1 MCVCV
6 CVCVCVY
13 HVQTGVM
20 DSDDEDSV
28 YVESSYCYEDL
39 TFLEACLEADLDAIQ
54 AIVEENPTEEE
65 INERDR
71 SGRVSRPQL
80 STGGLV
86 QRSSSEV

>member
-1 MCVCV
+1 M
-6 CVCVCVY
+6 CVY

-20 DSDDEDSV
+20 DSDEDDSV

-71 SGRVSRPQL
+71 SGRVSCDGNLCSASRF
-80 STGGLV
+80 
-86 QRSSSEV
+86 